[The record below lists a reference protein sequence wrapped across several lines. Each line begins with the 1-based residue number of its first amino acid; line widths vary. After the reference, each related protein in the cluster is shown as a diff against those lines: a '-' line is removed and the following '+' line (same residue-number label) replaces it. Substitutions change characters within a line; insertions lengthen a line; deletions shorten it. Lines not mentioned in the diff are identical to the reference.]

1 MTWKLQRAAVPWP
14 PHQALLLLVMLHGA
28 RAAKWTATDCFPAG
42 GNTNDTL
49 PGKPAICS
57 YTNSQPTDMAV
68 EMNFQVA
75 GAEKDIGSLSC
86 VLAGTDHPPVEVCRY
101 EAQSAPYDGAPC
113 WFILPPHTSFTCT
126 RVGIFYWLS
135 TQVSPLT
142 KALLAPP
149 SAWFG
154 LSIPKA
160 AKPDG
165 SEGASSWTNRGSADA
180 WVSISVGN
188 PGFDPEFVECTVGG
202 VAVCSF
208 YSHYGRVNA
217 SSFGFAVGAGQT
229 LACDASAGIK
239 LLEST
244 VFPLTSNI
252 IPSSAGSGLS
262 SAEQQQQQHP
272 TVAGW
277 RNISCPFSTPQPNN
291 CPCSHNGSATQDSL
305 VALKISSPDV
315 GDNSIWCYSSQSEDL
330 CSLSWNAV
338 RRTNERTKKQTKKQT
353 KKSGCSFAEFSSSLS
368 RACLGHYRHVS
379 YQTNSKLSCCCF
391 CTYASGR
398 GGCCELRLLLAGR

>member
-1 MTWKLQRAAVPWP
+1 VPLPRPPPLQRLWSSRAREGSNSRGMTWKLQRAAVPWP

-262 SAEQQQQQHP
+262 SAEQQQQHP

-338 RRTNERTKKQTKKQT
+338 RRTNERTN
-353 KKSGCSFAEFSSSLS
+353 EE
-368 RACLGHYRHVS
+368 
-379 YQTNSKLSCCCF
+379 TNKEKRLFF
-391 CTYASGR
+391 C
-398 GGCCELRLLLAGR
+398 